1 MPIKS
6 LYSIKSKVGQNISE
20 EIDILMEEN
29 NDLKANLGDLS
40 K

>member
-20 EIDILMEEN
+20 EILMEEN